1 VQALGPETAESGR
14 FCGDDLQL
22 LEREPL
28 HRRAASLY
36 PICAVVK
43 MTPGPERTNFSSA
56 RSCVTCSR
64 RVAPS
69 RGFAA
74 SSDSMNVRAP
84 SMMAERD
91 LYTMDTPL
99 LNEHKIAGATL
110 SPFHGVTLPEQFTA
124 FPEEYRAARE
134 AVAIFDTNWHTIVEL
149 SGPDRVRYLNAIVSN
164 DVKSLDEGRGTLA
177 LLLKPQGHIL
187 AELEIYALQDR
198 LLVLS
203 HASVRERTVA
213 TLDKFIIMDD
223 VTLSD
228 VTDRFGSLAIEGPRA
243 GTVIAEACGLAL
255 EGFSEHAIAEV
266 EIDGVACHLIRHSH
280 FGFPGAEIIAPRER
294 LALLW
299 RNLHASVIAQHG
311 AAIGT
316 RAVNSLRLEAGIP
329 WFPDDFND
337 SVIPHEAALEATH
350 ISFSKG
356 CYTGQEIVERVR
368 SRGQVNRRRV
378 QLKFSVADPPVPLTR
393 LYARDTESQ
402 SAGSKGAQPA
412 GGSVEVAERA
422 GAETKDV
429 GIITSSAFSPA
440 ADAAIGMA
448 YVRREHNAP
457 GTVLEF
463 TGGTAEVF
471 STT

>member
-1 VQALGPETAESGR
+1 VHAPR
-14 FCGDDLQL
+14 
-22 LEREPL
+22 
-28 HRRAASLY
+28 
-36 PICAVVK
+36 
-43 MTPGPERTNFSSA
+43 
-56 RSCVTCSR
+56 VT
-64 RVAPS
+64 
-69 RGFAA
+69 
-74 SSDSMNVRAP
+74 
-84 SMMAERD
+84 AERD
-91 LYTMDTPL
+91 SQIMDTPL
-99 LNEHKIAGATL
+99 LDEHKIADATL
-110 SPFHGVTLPEQFTA
+110 ASFHGVKLPEQFTSFA
-124 FPEEYRAARE
+124 DEYRAARE
-134 AVAIFDTNWHTIVEL
+134 AVAMFDTNWHAIVEL
-149 SGPDRVRYLNAIVSN
+149 TGPDRIRYLNAIVSN
-164 DVKSLDEGRGTLA
+164 DVKSLGEGRGTLA
-177 LLLKPQGHIL
+177 LLLTPQGHIL
-187 AELEIYALQDR
+187 AELEIYGLQDK

-203 HASVRERTVA
+203 HASVRERTVT

-223 VTLSD
+223 VTLND
-228 VTDRFGSLAIEGPRA
+228 VTDQFGSLAIEGPRA

-255 EGFSEHAIAEV
+255 EGFSEHAVAEV

-280 FGFPGAEIIAPRER
+280 FGLPSAEIIAPRR
-294 LALLW
+294 HLALLW
-299 RNLHASVIAQHG
+299 KNLRASVAAQHG
-311 AAIGT
+311 AAIGM

-337 SVIPHEAALEATH
+337 TVIPHEAALEATH

-378 QLKFSVADPPVPLTR
+378 QLKFSSAEPPAPLTR
-393 LYARDTESQ
+393 LRAHDTDADSVDSQAAQ
-402 SAGSKGAQPA
+402 SAIANARAAESA
-412 GGSVEVAERA
+412 VAEIK
-422 GAETKDV
+422 EV